1 PNSVTSIGDLAF
13 GYCTALESI
22 TIPNSVTSIGDNV
35 FSGCTALESIIFE
48 DNSKLTSIKAGLFK
62 DLTSLKSI
70 TIPNSVT
77 SIGDEAFNGCTSL
90 KSITIPNS
98 VTSIFTKAFM
108 GCTSL
113 TSISLPASLTILAR
127 TTFQSCPNITSV
139 FVKGN
144 TNTTNRFNDS
154 PNAIIYRCG
163 TDFDYEVA
171 IPEEIDAS
179 KIENIV
185 GYCGNN
191 VYVKS
196 TEALTLPE
204 DYFYTATPANK
215 YSFNGNVFTNI
226 SADIELT
233 ATKPIV
239 SHINTS
245 YTYTGSAFEPE
256 ITVDGLTLGT
266 DYTVTYTNN
275 INAGTASVYIDGI
288 NGGRITREFT
298 INKAVPTYTIPEN
311 LSIKCSQ
318 TLADITLPEGFVF
331 DDLKAT
337 LTLGETNSLSATFTH
352 EDAKNYEVV
361 KGIEIKIAVADH
373 VPAETVK
380 ENEKTPTCETNGSY
394 DEVVYCSV
402 CGKELSRISKTSEA
416 IEPPEPNPS
425 TPVSSITDAPS
436 INVWSYNSII
446 YIENAPDTEYKIIDL
461 NGRTIKSATTKSTKD
476 EININQSG
484 IVILI
489 IGNQSYKLTL

>member
-1 PNSVTSIGDLAF
+1 
-13 GYCTALESI
+13 
-22 TIPNSVTSIGDNV
+22 
-35 FSGCTALESIIFE
+35 
-48 DNSKLTSIKAGLFK
+48 
-62 DLTSLKSI
+62 
-70 TIPNSVT
+70 
-77 SIGDEAFNGCTSL
+77 
-90 KSITIPNS
+90 
-98 VTSIFTKAFM
+98 M
-108 GCTSL
+108 
-113 TSISLPASLTILAR
+113 
-127 TTFQSCPNITSV
+127 
-139 FVKGN
+139 
-144 TNTTNRFNDS
+144 
-154 PNAIIYRCG
+154 
-163 TDFDYEVA
+163 
-171 IPEEIDAS
+171 
-179 KIENIV
+179 
-185 GYCGNN
+185 
-191 VYVKS
+191 
-196 TEALTLPE
+196 PE

-275 INAGTASVYIDGI
+275 INAGTASIYIDGI
-288 NGGRITREFT
+288 NGGRVTREFT

-318 TLADITLPEGFVF
+318 TLADITLPKGFEF
-331 DDLKAT
+331 DDFKAT

-361 KGIEIKIAVADH
+361 KGIEIKVAVADH

-380 ENEKTPTCETNGSY
+380 ENEETPTYEKNGSY
-394 DEVVYCSV
+394 DEVIYCSV
-402 CGKELSRISKTSEA
+402 CGKELSRISKTTEA

-425 TPVSSITDAPS
+425 TPVSSITDTPG
-436 INVWSYNSII
+436 INVWSYNHTIF
-446 YIENAPDTEYKIIDL
+446 IENAPDTEYKIIDL
-461 NGRTIKSATTKSTKD
+461 NGRTIKSATTKSTKY

-489 IGNQSYKLTL
+489 IGNQSYKLSL